1 MESGT
6 VDRIHPMG
14 EREWVSEVPSKSLLI
29 RVFRVFRVV
38 RVFRGNSHRRF

>member
-1 MESGT
+1 MQRGT

-14 EREWVSEVPSKSLLI
+14 EREWVSRLPSKSVLI
-29 RVFRVFRVV
+29 RVFRVL